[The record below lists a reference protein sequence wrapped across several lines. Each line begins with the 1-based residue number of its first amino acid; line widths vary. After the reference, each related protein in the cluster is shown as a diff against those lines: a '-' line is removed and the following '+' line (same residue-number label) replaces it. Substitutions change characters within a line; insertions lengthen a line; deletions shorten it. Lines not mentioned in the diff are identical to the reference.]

1 MTGINQASSALNA
14 LNQNMQTSLPEPLI
28 RRDMITPKHEMT
40 VFNLLPPN
48 GGSSGNLCGYGFGG
62 LERMRN
68 TISMRKESMDIPNEQ
83 AVQNAK
89 LAELKE

>member
-1 MTGINQASSALNA
+1 
-14 LNQNMQTSLPEPLI
+14 
-28 RRDMITPKHEMT
+28 MITPKNEMT

-48 GGSSGNLCGYGFGG
+48 SGSSGNLYGYGIGG

-68 TISMRKESMDIPNEQ
+68 SISMRKDSIDVPHENAI
-83 AVQNAK
+83 QNAK

>member
-1 MTGINQASSALNA
+1 
-14 LNQNMQTSLPEPLI
+14 
-28 RRDMITPKHEMT
+28 MITPKHEMT

-68 TISMRKESMDIPNEQ
+68 TISMRKDSIDIPNEN
-83 AVQNAK
+83 ATQNTK
-89 LAELKE
+89 LAEAKEEQGNLMTNLL